1 MLKSEL
7 GHSVLMRREEKPE
20 KPGQNI
26 PCPQGVYGRLARARK
41 AVHTPSVGRVPWKG
55 ESRVKWLTVQ
65 LHLHWEP
72 KPHVVQPRKAAAVC
86 LFLSGRPDS
95 YTQPSFSPS
104 HKRLRGNFSSK
115 LLKACKNDFETVWR
129 HSMFSEFTI
138 ALKFPTSI
146 SSVLCLTRFPRMHCS
161 GDMRSGLHWSL
172 TYGTATGVTGTGGWE
187 LATLVFPIVLLYGVY
202 LNKDSLQYYD
212 WAWGSKTDANT
223 LGNRKAL
230 SPKGGSH
237 ITGKLCER
245 QIYFCI

>member
-1 MLKSEL
+1 
-7 GHSVLMRREEKPE
+7 MRREEKPG

-26 PCPQGVYGRLARARK
+26 PCPQGVYGRLARTRK

-55 ESRVKWLTVQ
+55 ESRGKWLTVQ
-65 LHLHWEP
+65 LHCGSENQNHMWFSPGRRL
-72 KPHVVQPRKAAAVC
+72 KFA
-86 LFLSGRPDS
+86 FLSCRPDS

-104 HKRLRGNFSSK
+104 QKRLQGNFSRK

-138 ALKFPTSI
+138 ALKFLASI
-146 SSVLCLTRFPRMHCS
+146 SSVLCLTRLPWLHFS
-161 GDMRSGLHWSL
+161 GDMRSGLHWSP
-172 TYGTATGVTGTGGWE
+172 TYGTDLRQESQEREDESWP
-187 LATLVFPIVLLYGVY
+187 LWYFRFPIVLLYGVY
-202 LNKDSLQYYD
+202 LNKDNLQYYD
-212 WAWGSKTDANT
+212 WAWGSKTDANP

-230 SPKGGSH
+230 SPRSGSH